1 MVLPYVLQAELD
13 SVCEMGWE
21 NYLKLQH
28 KSERRSHIEDGI
40 LVGLLTTGVAYIGY
54 RMEKLPYSFL
64 PVPFILSLIGGIGS
78 AYQQVGKKDSN
89 YEKSYVELCGSQN
102 N

>member
-13 SVCEMGWE
+13 SVCEMGLE
-21 NYLKLQH
+21 NYLRVQH

-64 PVPFILSLIGGIGS
+64 PVPFILAIIGGVGS
-78 AYQQVGKKDSN
+78 AYQQVGNKDGI
-89 YEKSYVELCGSQN
+89 YEKSYIELCGSQTN
-102 N
+102 